1 MNWDARVRQWHR
13 WLAMVFI
20 VGLVVTIVG
29 TAVQGPA
36 WLAYVFL
43 PPLALLLFSGLFVMW
58 RSRGTAVTGVR
69 RVHRWSGI
77 ALTVLILAT
86 FVALALPDPLVWV
99 SYLPL
104 IPLAILLGTGIRMLV
119 LYYRRRTS
127 GRVAAAA

>member
-1 MNWDARVRQWHR
+1 
-13 WLAMVFI
+13 
-20 VGLVVTIVG
+20 
-29 TAVQGPA
+29 
-36 WLAYVFL
+36 
-43 PPLALLLFSGLFVMW
+43 MW